1 MSDGT
6 ILSEQAAEPVGPYP
20 HARRVGDLLFL
31 SGIGP
36 RERGATAIPGVTQDA
51 TGTVVGRD
59 FEAQTR
65 AVFANVR
72 AVLAAAGAD
81 WSDIVD
87 VTCFLTHM
95 AEDFATLNRL
105 WAEAFPDPASRPTR
119 TTVEVTSLPT
129 PIDIELKVIAR
140 APVSEIL
147 QYDPERRW
155 AAATRVG
162 RLVYLAGETATDPVS
177 LAIVPGGIEVQTE
190 QVFTN
195 IQTTLARLGADLTDV
210 IKITMFL
217 TDMADLPAVSA
228 IRSRH
233 FPRPVPSSAIQVGA
247 LASPEMRIEIEAIAL
262 LPGSD

>member
-6 ILSEQAAEPVGPYP
+6 ILSEHAAEPVGPYP

-36 RERGATAIPGVTQDA
+36 RERGATTIPGVTQDA
-51 TGTVVGRD
+51 TGAVVARD

-95 AEDFATLNRL
+95 ADDFATLNRL
-105 WAEAFPDPASRPTR
+105 WAEAFPDPATRPTR

-140 APVSEIL
+140 APASEIL

-155 AAATRVG
+155 AAATQG
-162 RLVYLAGETATDPVS
+162 RSARL
-177 LAIVPGGIEVQTE
+177 PGGRDRHGPGH
-190 QVFTN
+190 
-195 IQTTLARLGADLTDV
+195 AGHRPRRHRGRR
-210 IKITMFL
+210 
-217 TDMADLPAVSA
+217 
-228 IRSRH
+228 RSR
-233 FPRPVPSSAIQVGA
+233 SSRTSG
-247 LASPEMRIEIEAIAL
+247 PPW
-262 LPGSD
+262 PGSGRTSATSSRSRCS